1 MGGLIFKKEIPN
13 SNKRKPKHFA
23 SVFLF
28 YLHIVCHFD
37 EGEISTSNSTK
48 IGNILYGASRED
60 FSFVEMT
67 NDVDIQCN
75 YL

>member
-1 MGGLIFKKEIPN
+1 LNLDCYFSSQQNLLKLNFVTEL
-13 SNKRKPKHFA
+13 SN
-23 SVFLF
+23 L
-28 YLHIVCHFD
+28 YNFD
-37 EGEISTSNSTK
+37 EGKISTSNSTK

-67 NDVDIQCN
+67 NHVDIQCN